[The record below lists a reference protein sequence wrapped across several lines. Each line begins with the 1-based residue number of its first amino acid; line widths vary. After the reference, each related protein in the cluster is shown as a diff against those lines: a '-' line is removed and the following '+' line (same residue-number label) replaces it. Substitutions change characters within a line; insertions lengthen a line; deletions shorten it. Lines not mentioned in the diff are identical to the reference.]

1 MSSIVQVLITKL
13 STGEEFEGIAYRD
26 GGNYEAVWHEGGLRL
41 VFNFDESGEQ
51 VSMNNY
57 RLRRADTP

>member
-13 STGEEFEGIAYRD
+13 STGEDFEGIAYHD
-26 GGNYEAVWHEGGLRL
+26 SENYEAVWHEGGVRL
-41 VFNFDESGEQ
+41 VFNFDESGDQ
-51 VSMNNY
+51 VGMNKY